1 MTLMNLTMPLL
12 VFIVISMQLLNYCN
26 FNFGSSSLALCI
38 YKTYTYIINQKI
50 PALKYYILYNI
61 LKQEIF
67 VS

>member
-1 MTLMNLTMPLL
+1 MTLMNLMMPFL

-26 FNFGSSSLALCI
+26 FNFGSSSLALYI
-38 YKTYTYIINQKI
+38 YKTYI
-50 PALKYYILYNI
+50 PALEYYIYIYIYIYNI